1 MILVLVIT
9 RLQSVME
16 LYNDD
21 DDDDFIVKTTTT
33 TITMMMIMMM
43 TMIMMAM
50 ACAGVACRL
59 GSDGEDDGI
68 WYWR

>member
-21 DDDDFIVKTTTT
+21 DGDFIVKTTTT

-50 ACAGVACRL
+50 VRAGVACRL